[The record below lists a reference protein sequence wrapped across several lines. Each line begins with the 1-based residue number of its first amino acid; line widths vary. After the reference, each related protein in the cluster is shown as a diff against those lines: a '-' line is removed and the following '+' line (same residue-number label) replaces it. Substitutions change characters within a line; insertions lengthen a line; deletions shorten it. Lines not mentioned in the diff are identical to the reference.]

1 MLNNYKNLLRTA
13 TMIESFKTMR
23 MLPKLGSTLYI
34 ITIEKKQRF
43 YALLPDDAEM
53 SRDTIKQYRI
63 SSTLFDYLLTI

>member
-1 MLNNYKNLLRTA
+1 
-13 TMIESFKTMR
+13 MR
-23 MLPKLGSTLYI
+23 MLPNLGSTLYI

-43 YALLPDDAEM
+43 YALLPDEAEM

>member
-1 MLNNYKNLLRTA
+1 
-13 TMIESFKTMR
+13 MIESFKTMR

-43 YALLPDDAEM
+43 YVLLPDDADM

>member
-1 MLNNYKNLLRTA
+1 MEREIDT
-13 TMIESFKTMR
+13 FKTMR

-63 SSTLFDYLLTI
+63 SSTLFDYLISL